1 MIYGKPPIAAANP
14 DGQPES
20 AASIAEKIRK
30 LKALVAN
37 DSEGQLTD
45 SIVRWIN
52 DNKLP
57 FTYEKVRVGDV
68 GITQYELKNIL
79 SRGEQFLQQFIT
91 VDDAMLSMK
100 KDVRKMSLCNHDVL
114 ITGET
119 GTGKEIIAR
128 SMIGNREGQILSIN
142 CAGLPENLIESEL
155 FGHKKG
161 SFTGAENDKKGLFI
175 AAQDGIVFLDEINR
189 LPLHLQS
196 KLLRSLQDKKVRPV
210 GSNREEDINCKFVCA
225 SNENLLKLYEQ
236 GKFQGDLYARISM
249 LEVDLT
255 PLKERMCDVIPIAE
269 SISGGAK
276 FLEKYRDDLTSGK
289 LDLTWNVRSIQR
301 HITRYNV
308 LGRL

>member
-1 MIYGKPPIAAANP
+1 MIYGQKAQQPIP
-14 DGQPES
+14 DTQQES
-20 AASIAEKIRK
+20 ASVIAEKIRK

-37 DSEGQLTD
+37 DNEGQLTD

-57 FTYEKVRVGDV
+57 FTYEKSLKEGK
-68 GITQYELKNIL
+68 YELKNIL

-100 KDVRKMSLCNHDVL
+100 KDVRKMAQSNHDVL

-155 FGHKKG
+155 FGHRKG
-161 SFTGAENDKKGLFI
+161 SFTGAESDKKGLFV

-196 KLLRSLQDKKVRPV
+196 KLLRALQDKKVRPV
-210 GSNREEDINCKFVCA
+210 GSNKEEDINCKFVCA
-225 SNENLLKLYEQ
+225 SNQNLLKLYEN
-236 GKFQGDLYARISM
+236 GLFQGDLYARISM
-249 LEVDLT
+249 LEVDLS
-255 PLKERMCDVIPIAE
+255 PLKERMCDVVPIAE
-269 SISGGAK
+269 SIAGGAK
-276 FLEKYRDDLTSGK
+276 FLERYRDDLTSGK
-289 LDLTWNVRSIQR
+289 LDLQWNVRSIQR